1 MFGQLFGKY
10 LVKKGLLTEE
20 EYKDAIKEHFGRR
33 VKIGTIAMAE
43 GLLSQEQVD
52 DIHRQQR
59 QFDKFFGD
67 IAIEN
72 QMLTKEQVE
81 ELLAKQ
87 GNPYLQFLEVLL
99 DTGKIT
105 ISQMDQEFAAFQ
117 KDNGFSDEDMQALKH
132 DDFESLVPIY
142 AFSAKPYVTDLA
154 SLVLRNINRFVSR
167 DFYIGK
173 IEHVGRMDYK
183 CLAGQELV
191 GEHNVALAIMGEEQ
205 WDAFLKV
212 ASACAEENF
221 TRVEEDALDAA
232 CEFINCCNG
241 LFVSRMSEK
250 NVELDMEPVYAFE
263 DQEIYGEVYLVP
275 IFIEGKE
282 IKLVIAVDTEAELG
296 QIPHKFSYEKRDSS
310 VAIGL
315 AKGTVVIVDDSKL
328 SRKILRNM
336 LEEEDYAVVAEATDG
351 EEAISA
357 YLQYKPDIMTMDIT
371 MPNMNGIEAI
381 REILSIDPDAK
392 IVMISAAGQQKKII
406 EALKIGAQRFIT
418 KPFEKSEVISCV
430 EAVVKSKF

>member
-10 LVKKGLLTEE
+10 LVKKGILTEE
-20 EYKDAIKEHFGRR
+20 EYEAAIKEHFGRR

-43 GLLSQEQVD
+43 GLLTQAQVD

-72 QMLTKEQVE
+72 QILTKEQVE

-105 ISQMDQEFAAFQ
+105 ISQMDHEFAAFQ
-117 KDNGFSDEDMQALKH
+117 KENGFSDEDMQALKH

-154 SLVLRNINRFVSR
+154 SLILRNINRFVSR

-173 IEHVGRMDYK
+173 IQHVDQMDYK
-183 CLAGQELV
+183 CLAGQEMV
-191 GEHNVALAIMGEEQ
+191 GDHNVALAIMGEEQ

-221 TRVEEDALDAA
+221 TSVEEDALDAA

-241 LFVSRMSEK
+241 LFVSRMSER
-250 NVELDMEPVYAFE
+250 NVDLDMEPVYAFE

-296 QIPHKFSYEKRDSS
+296 QIPHKFSYEKRESS

-328 SRKILRNM
+328 SRKLLRNM

-371 MPNMNGIEAI
+371 MPNMNGIEAV
-381 REILSIDPDAK
+381 REILSIDEDAK
-392 IVMISAAGQQKKII
+392 IIMISAAGQQKKII
-406 EALKIGAQRFIT
+406 EALKFVT

-430 EAVVKSKF
+430 DEVMKMKV